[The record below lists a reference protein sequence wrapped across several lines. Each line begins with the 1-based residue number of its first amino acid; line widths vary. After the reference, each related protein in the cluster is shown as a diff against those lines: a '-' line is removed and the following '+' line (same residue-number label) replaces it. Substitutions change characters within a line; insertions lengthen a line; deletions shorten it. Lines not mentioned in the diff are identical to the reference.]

1 MIQLLRNAAEQVIQ
15 KPHSQTGSKA
25 RDNGPPEPAGDPA
38 QPGGGG
44 CAELCQVA
52 AHQAGHKA
60 GAVRNAVSD
69 ERSQHGVHH
78 PERSVADVRHHGG
91 DVAAAKKVLQQ
102 QGKRQHHAARHNK
115 RQHVGDAAHQV
126 AVVFAAQLLPV
137 AGAEGVP
144 AAVDGSLAGNGLF
157 QQSVRVAHGI
167 PRRGIDQPLANEPR
181 QRDRAIH
188 RHDHAL
194 CGLDLIIGQL
204 VVDTGSAV
212 RLDLERQAAGLRG
225 LLERLRRQIGV
236 RDAGGAGRHGQQLIA
251 GLGGTR
257 RCVRRGR
264 RRLLRVLLLPR
275 GDGAA
280 ECLGG
285 LTLPQAGAEIGVQKE
300 RRQLGQ
306 HLYVQVVGFG
316 GGGDHHQQVQ
326 RLAVR
331 CVAGQRRVQRQR
343 SQLQL
348 PDGGA
353 FGVRDG
359 QAVAH
364 TDAAQRQPGADVRRK
379 HSGVSQIVSPV
390 QQCNHLLHC
399 TGERVCPLAQCDAV
413 RPQVVGD
420 AHGLSLRLVPLC
432 SGSCRCSADFAAQ
445 Y

>member
-1 MIQLLRNAAEQVIQ
+1 M
-15 KPHSQTGSKA
+15 
-25 RDNGPPEPAGDPA
+25 
-38 QPGGGG
+38 
-44 CAELCQVA
+44 
-52 AHQAGHKA
+52 
-60 GAVRNAVSD
+60 
-69 ERSQHGVHH
+69 
-78 PERSVADVRHHGG
+78 
-91 DVAAAKKVLQQ
+91 
-102 QGKRQHHAARHNK
+102 
-115 RQHVGDAAHQV
+115 

-137 AGAEGVP
+137 AGAKGVP

-194 CGLDLIIGQL
+194 CSLDLIIGQF

-236 RDAGGAGRHGQQLIA
+236 RDAGGAGRHGQQLIT

-285 LTLPQAGAEIGVQKE
+285 LALPQAGAEIGVQKE

-432 SGSCRCSADFAAQ
+432 SVSCRCSAAFAAQ
-445 Y
+445 YY

>member
-1 MIQLLRNAAEQVIQ
+1 M
-15 KPHSQTGSKA
+15 
-25 RDNGPPEPAGDPA
+25 
-38 QPGGGG
+38 
-44 CAELCQVA
+44 
-52 AHQAGHKA
+52 
-60 GAVRNAVSD
+60 
-69 ERSQHGVHH
+69 
-78 PERSVADVRHHGG
+78 
-91 DVAAAKKVLQQ
+91 
-102 QGKRQHHAARHNK
+102 
-115 RQHVGDAAHQV
+115 
-126 AVVFAAQLLPV
+126 
-137 AGAEGVP
+137 
-144 AAVDGSLAGNGLF
+144 
-157 QQSVRVAHGI
+157 
-167 PRRGIDQPLANEPR
+167 
-181 QRDRAIH
+181 
-188 RHDHAL
+188 
-194 CGLDLIIGQL
+194 
-204 VVDTGSAV
+204 
-212 RLDLERQAAGLRG
+212 
-225 LLERLRRQIGV
+225 LERLRRQIGV

-251 GLGGTR
+251 GLGGAR